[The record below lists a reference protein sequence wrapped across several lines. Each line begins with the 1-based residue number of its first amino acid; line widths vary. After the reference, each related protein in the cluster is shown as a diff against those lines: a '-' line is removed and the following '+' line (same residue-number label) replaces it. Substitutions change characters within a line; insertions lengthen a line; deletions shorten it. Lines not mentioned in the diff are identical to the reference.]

1 MCQGLMGEKLAKK
14 KIFKILLRR
23 MSLTMIPGNKNHF
36 CASLP
41 LFTVL
46 VTFDARME

>member
-1 MCQGLMGEKLAKK
+1 
-14 KIFKILLRR
+14 

-36 CASLP
+36 CAALP
-41 LFTVL
+41 LFAVL